1 MEEKKTALLKSWV
14 RVLATYTVLNFL
26 WTAIWSIGI
35 SLGKDK
41 TAEGNVVGNL
51 NEFAD
56 YLVLAN
62 CAIIIFSLVFG
73 FSFLIFGVKTM
84 SAPAKRCVHIFANYA
99 AAMVC
104 AYMLHSNAEAKP
116 SMWIVLLFMYTCIY
130 FVLYGIA
137 MLVGSVIKRA
147 KNKF

>member
-1 MEEKKTALLKSWV
+1 MDGKKTALLKSWA
-14 RVLATYTVLNFL
+14 RAFASYTVINFL

-35 SLGKDK
+35 SAGKDK

-62 CAIIIFSLVFG
+62 FAIILFSIVFG
-73 FSFLIFGVKTM
+73 FSFLIFGVKNM
-84 SAPAKRCVHIFANYA
+84 SNPAKRSAHIFINYA

-104 AYMLHSNAEAKP
+104 AYILHSQAEAKP

-130 FVLYGIA
+130 FIIYGIA
-137 MLVGSVIKRA
+137 MLVSSLVRRA
-147 KNKF
+147 KNK